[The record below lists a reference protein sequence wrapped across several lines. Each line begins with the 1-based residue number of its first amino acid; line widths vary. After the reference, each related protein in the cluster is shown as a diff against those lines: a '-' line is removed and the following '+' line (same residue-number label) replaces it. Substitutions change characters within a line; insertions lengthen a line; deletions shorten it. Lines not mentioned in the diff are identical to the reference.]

1 MVTTPIVRIGIHVDS
16 SIPHGLYFDRNLHFA
31 ESDMRPPIQKLA
43 EHERT
48 TGARPVGATTDQDA
62 AANVQ
67 QMFDTIAPKYDM
79 LNHVLSVGIDRWWW
93 SRASRTFRPI
103 LQRPEAVALDLCC
116 GTGDMTLALL
126 KHRPKSSGAPSMTA
140 SSSWMGMNPADSPDV
155 PAPILAPILAVDFS
169 HQMLSRG
176 AEKFAPHNIIPIEAD
191 ALHLPIADNSIDL
204 VTSAFGFRNL
214 SNYEAGL
221 AELHRILRPG
231 GQIGILDF
239 NQPTGLTGALYNLYF
254 KQILPRFGGLI
265 SGDPAA
271 YTYLPDSVARFPS
284 PSRMI
289 ELMADAGFTNS
300 TWTSYTF
307 GTAGLYRATKSFLR
321 HTA

>member
-1 MVTTPIVRIGIHVDS
+1 MTTPA
-16 SIPHGLYFDRNLHFA
+16 IP
-31 ESDMRPPIQKLA
+31 
-43 EHERT
+43 EHQPT
-48 TGARPVGATTDQDA
+48 TGARPIGTTTDQDA

-67 QMFDTIAPKYDM
+67 QMFDTIAPKYDL

-93 SRASRTFRPI
+93 SRAARSFRPI

-116 GTGDMTLALL
+116 GTGDMTLSLL
-126 KHRPKSSGAPSMTA
+126 RHRPKG
-140 SSSWMGMNPADSPDV
+140 GNE
-155 PAPILAPILAVDFS
+155 APILAVDFS

-204 VTSAFGFRNL
+204 ITSAFGFRNL

-271 YTYLPDSVARFPS
+271 YTYLPDSVARFPN
-284 PSRMI
+284 PPRMI
-289 ELMADAGFTNS
+289 ELIRQAGFTNA

-307 GTAGLYRATKSFLR
+307 GTAGLYRATKP
-321 HTA
+321 

>member
-1 MVTTPIVRIGIHVDS
+1 MAAQQNAP
-16 SIPHGLYFDRNLHFA
+16 
-31 ESDMRPPIQKLA
+31 
-43 EHERT
+43 EHQRT
-48 TGARPVGATTDQDA
+48 TGARPIGTTTDQDA

-67 QMFDTIAPKYDM
+67 QMFDTIAPKYDL

-93 SRASRTFRPI
+93 SRAARTFRPI

-126 KHRPKSSGAPSMTA
+126 KHRPKTGSE
-140 SSSWMGMNPADSPDV
+140 
-155 PAPILAPILAVDFS
+155 APILAVDFS
-169 HQMLSRG
+169 HQMLVRG

-191 ALHLPIADNSIDL
+191 ALHLPIDSDSIDL

-271 YTYLPDSVARFPS
+271 YTYLPESVARFPS

-289 ELMADAGFTNS
+289 ELIQQAGFTNAA
-300 TWTSYTF
+300 WTSYTF
-307 GTAGLYRATKSFLR
+307 GTAGLYRATKP
-321 HTA
+321 